1 MGYSLIFENTRCNK
15 CRMGLPETSGRL
27 FFCGCHDFDYEN
39 VFRDIK
45 EKDKLN
51 QAWAQL
57 WERLCKKA

>member
-1 MGYSLIFENTRCNK
+1 
-15 CRMGLPETSGRL
+15 MGLPETSGRL